1 MLGSS
6 WAIRA
11 GAKELFEQ
19 HENPN
24 AIDHV
29 MRASK
34 KYSVIIRV
42 ERGLDED
49 ESRYVVRTRRMWAVE
64 WFVVE
69 PGMRTLG
76 GGEHLKCLLEPFTD
90 VLGC

>member
-1 MLGSS
+1 
-6 WAIRA
+6 
-11 GAKELFEQ
+11 
-19 HENPN
+19 
-24 AIDHV
+24 

-64 WFVVE
+64 WFVVK
-69 PGMRTLG
+69 PRMRTLG
-76 GGEHLKCLLEPFTD
+76 DGEPLKGLLEPFAD